1 MQTTYISDLKMKM
14 LEYQQKASNAEEHY
28 GEVLDELGDIHQS
41 LEAVYPSESN
51 VDQYLYV
58 LHQHYANVSMLDEK
72 IAQYR
77 LEKGL
82 ETPKPTP
89 ISEETYKNWIA
100 YPYPPNMEI
109 LRSSFGLDMAEFL
122 ARVAELRRD
131 IAKHDVNV
139 LQFQI
144 EQSLND

>member
-1 MQTTYISDLKMKM
+1 
-14 LEYQQKASNAEEHY
+14 
-28 GEVLDELGDIHQS
+28 
-41 LEAVYPSESN
+41 
-51 VDQYLYV
+51 
-58 LHQHYANVSMLDEK
+58 
-72 IAQYR
+72 
-77 LEKGL
+77 
-82 ETPKPTP
+82 
-89 ISEETYKNWIA
+89 
-100 YPYPPNMEI
+100 MEI